1 MTHSFDRRSFLAGGV
16 ALGTGAALLGSGSD
30 WAGAS
35 ATNGTGR
42 NGVSTAKPRYGGS
55 LVFGVDAEEGGFDPT
70 SARWDNVGFLYGR
83 TVFDPIAICTS
94 TGVVQPFLAESITNN
109 ADYTSFV
116 ITLRPGILF
125 HDGTPLDAAALLLN
139 LQKQQAS
146 LLTGP
151 AFTNIEKSV
160 ISGPLSVTVN
170 MKTPWAPFPYYLAE
184 AQTGYVAAPSMLN
197 SSTGTTHPV
206 GTGPF
211 IFKEWIPNSHY
222 TSTRNPH
229 YWRKGLPYLDSIT
242 FKPIIEPS
250 AMVDALET
258 GTIDICCTGTP
269 ASILQLRGNKKW
281 AYYDNSGPLL
291 GQPTVNCTM
300 LNTGAPPF
308 NNKTLRT
315 ALAKA
320 SNTKQYA
327 KVIDMNVNAPMNG
340 LFTPGSPY
348 YTKTSYPTYDPKGSA
363 KLVKQVEQQ
372 TGQPVSFT
380 IASTN
385 DPTVIRS
392 VEFFQQECS
401 KVGMKANIQIV
412 AQSDLINNALAGKY
426 QATAWSQFGAI
437 NPDENYVW
445 WSTTTI
451 AKGLSLN
458 MAQNS
463 DPRIQAALITG
474 RTSSDP
480 ATRLKAY
487 QDINE
492 YLAQDIPYIWADRAT
507 WAAVATP
514 KVQNF
519 VNAKTV
525 KGTQALSFDEGVLW
539 PTQIWLEK

>member
-1 MTHSFDRRSFLAGGV
+1 MTQPFDRRAFLAGGA
-16 ALGTGAALLGSGSD
+16 ALGAGAAILGSTD
-30 WAGAS
+30 WAEAS
-35 ATNGTGR
+35 VTNGSGR
-42 NGVSTAKPRYGGS
+42 NGVSTAKPKIGGA

-70 SARWDNVGFLYGR
+70 TARWDNVGFLYGR
-83 TVFDPIAICTS
+83 TVFDPIAICNKA
-94 TGVVQPFLAESITNN
+94 GKVEPYLAESITNN
-109 ADYTSFV
+109 ADFTSFT

-125 HDGTPLDAAALLLN
+125 HDGTPLNAQALLLN
-139 LQKQQAS
+139 LQKQAAS

-151 AFTNIEKSV
+151 AFSNIANSV

-170 MKTPWAPFPYYLAE
+170 MKTPWAPFAYYLAE

-197 SSTGTTHPV
+197 NPNGTTHPI

-222 TSTRNPH
+222 TSVRNPH

-250 AMVDALET
+250 AMVDALES
-258 GTIDICCTGTP
+258 GTVDLISTGTP
-269 ASILQLRGNKKW
+269 QSILELRGNKKW
-281 AYYDNSGPLL
+281 SYFDNSGPLL

-300 LNTGAPPF
+300 LNTGAAPF
-308 NNKTLRT
+308 SNHTLRK
-315 ALAKA
+315 AVAMA
-320 SNTKQYA
+320 SNNKQYA

-348 YTKTSYPTYDPKGSA
+348 YTKTSYPTYNPKGAAS
-363 KLVKQVEQQ
+363 LVKQVEHD
-372 TGQPVSFT
+372 TGSPVSFVMS
-380 IASTN
+380 STN
-385 DPTVIRS
+385 DPTVIRAA
-392 VEFFQQECS
+392 EFFQQECTN
-401 KVGMKANIQIV
+401 VGMKVTLQIV

-426 QATAWSQFGAI
+426 EATTWSQFGAI
-437 NPDENYVW
+437 DPDENYVW

-463 DPRIQAALITG
+463 DSRIQAALVTG
-474 RTSSDP
+474 RTSGDA

-507 WAAVATP
+507 WAAVASP

-525 KGTQALSFDEGVLW
+525 SGSSALSFDEGVLW
-539 PTQIWLEK
+539 PTQIWLS